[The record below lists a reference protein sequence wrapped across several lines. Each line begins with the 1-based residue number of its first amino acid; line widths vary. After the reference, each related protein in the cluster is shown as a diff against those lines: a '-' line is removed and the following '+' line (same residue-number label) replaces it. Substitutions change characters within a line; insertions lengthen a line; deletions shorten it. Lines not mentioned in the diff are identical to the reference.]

1 MHDGTGQR
9 ISLSCKPWNITLS
22 IGEHYLIQAEF
33 VMFMD
38 HQALKFIIQKKN
50 KNAINQ
56 MHTLWVVYIQLG
68 DLYDYRSFQIP
79 MEFPLPTRKQA
90 AFPIKPFILSILLY
104 RENATFTGSF
114 LSQPALTLYLPRT
127 LSYQSL
133 SLSDAKI
140 HVNFAIKLLQE
151 KWSFE
156 TNHFR
161 HPSSS
166 FRHQSDSVT
175 NMASSH

>member
-114 LSQPALTLYLPRT
+114 LSQPALTLYLPCT
-127 LSYQSL
+127 LSYRVYLYLMLRYMLILQSNYY
-133 SLSDAKI
+133 KK
-140 HVNFAIKLLQE
+140 NGLLRRTT
-151 KWSFE
+151 FV
-156 TNHFR
+156 THPLHF
-161 HPSSS
+161 
-166 FRHQSDSVT
+166 VT
-175 NMASSH
+175 RVIR